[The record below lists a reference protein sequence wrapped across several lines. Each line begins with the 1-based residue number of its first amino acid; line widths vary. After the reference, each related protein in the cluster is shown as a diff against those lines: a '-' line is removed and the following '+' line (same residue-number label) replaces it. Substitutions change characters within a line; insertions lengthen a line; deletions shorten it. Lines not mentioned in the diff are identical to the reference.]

1 MGLRPLPLPWPEGKG
16 EAGPVLM
23 RPSTSDAAHDAA
35 RGKIVQRDGVWSTLR
50 PPSCLCLVGRSRAL
64 VSVPVRDRVQGRPA
78 VACVAAVSRGGGF
91 ARKKCTLLQR
101 IRYWYTVL

>member
-1 MGLRPLPLPWPEGKG
+1 
-16 EAGPVLM
+16 M

-78 VACVAAVSRGGGF
+78 VACVYR
-91 ARKKCTLLQR
+91 
-101 IRYWYTVL
+101 